1 MMRLVNVLS
10 LFNSIVI
17 SGSQV
22 LKPTVLI
29 YDVIQLL
36 CNQKGEI
43 NIVVGSGEKGTK
55 K

>member
-29 YDVIQLL
+29 YVIQLL

-43 NIVVGSGEKGTK
+43 NVVVGSGEKGTK